1 LDYKVLTVAQME
13 QNKILRELE
22 REFKDKKQ
30 NAEQKADRFLELLKI
45 SVPDF
50 AALDKAYREL
60 ELDAAKKNADGQN
73 IERERERLK
82 ELTAKKEEL
91 LRARKIDPKRLL
103 PEYECALCEDSGGV
117 GASPCACFVG
127 RLNERL
133 SEDSGIKHNK
143 NLTFKNSDLNKVR
156 DAEHKKQLEG
166 LYEVSAEFCRKFPNT
181 TKKNIL
187 LVGKSGVGKTY
198 LLNCI
203 VNELIA
209 KNRSV
214 VYLTAFA
221 LNNLFVKFHTKFDE
235 DKSLYFESL
244 IECDLLVIDDLGSEP
259 ILKNVTKEY
268 LFSLINERCIRKK
281 STFYSTNLD
290 LSGLR
295 SIYGDRIY
303 SRITDKESTMM
314 FNIEGADIRNRT
326 AK

>member
-1 LDYKVLTVAQME
+1 ME
-13 QNKILRELE
+13 QNKILHEVE

-30 NAEQKADRFLELLKI
+30 NAEEKADGFLEFLKI
-45 SVPDF
+45 SIPDF

-73 IERERERLK
+73 IEKERAQLRR
-82 ELTAKKEEL
+82 LTAKKEEL
-91 LRARKIDPKRLL
+91 LIARQIDPKRLL
-103 PEYECALCEDSGGV
+103 PEYECALCGDSGSV

-133 SEDSGIKHNK
+133 TEYSGIKQNK
-143 NLTFKNSDLNKVR
+143 NLTFKNSDLSKVK
-156 DAEHKKQLEG
+156 DGKHKKQLEG
-166 LYEVSAEFCRKFPNT
+166 LYAVAAEFCRKFPNT
-181 TKKNIL
+181 AKKNIL

-214 VYLTAFA
+214 LYLTAFA

-244 IECDLLVIDDLGSEP
+244 IECDLLVVDDLGSEP

-268 LFSLINERCIRKK
+268 LFSLINERGVHKK

-295 SIYGDRIY
+295 AIYGDRIY
-303 SRITDKESTMM
+303 SRITDKETTMM
-314 FNIEGADIRNRT
+314 FNVEGTDIRNET
-326 AK
+326 K